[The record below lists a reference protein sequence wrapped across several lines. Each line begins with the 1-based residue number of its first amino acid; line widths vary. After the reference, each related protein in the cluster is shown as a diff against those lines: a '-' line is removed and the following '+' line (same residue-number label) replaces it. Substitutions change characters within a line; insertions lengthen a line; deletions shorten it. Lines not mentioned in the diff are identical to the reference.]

1 MKTIIIEWY
10 WWIVPL
16 VLILLFLGRTEI
28 SIKPFYIRFGA
39 PLLLIGVI
47 LLMAGMIFTS
57 MHIYRM
63 GYDHCEQ
70 KVKEIMKMEDKKTNN

>member
-28 SIKPFYIRFGA
+28 SVNPFRIRFGA

-47 LLMAGMIFTS
+47 LMMAGLIFTS
-57 MHIYRM
+57 LHIYRM
-63 GYDHCEQ
+63 GYRQCEE
-70 KVKEIMKMEDKKTNN
+70 KVLETIEEINQEKEN